1 MKNIKSF
8 IKEYESEYS
17 GVSKDLLESEMKKRK
32 VMSIINIFSI
42 LMQDQTCSKNLIF
55 KQKILQTMS
64 QMCILNND
72 GFNLN
77 QELIFKSI
85 VPEEDEDSV
94 FDYNVF
100 YRIKSDGPTLIV
112 FVDEE

>member
-1 MKNIKSF
+1 
-8 IKEYESEYS
+8 
-17 GVSKDLLESEMKKRK
+17 
-32 VMSIINIFSI
+32 
-42 LMQDQTCSKNLIF
+42 
-55 KQKILQTMS
+55 MS
-64 QMCILNND
+64 QMSILLGE

-77 QELIFKSI
+77 QELLFKSI
-85 VPEEDEDSV
+85 VPEEEEDSV